1 MEMSNW
7 KGAAGVCINEKNEVL
22 LVLQGPPEEEKKWGV
37 PSGGQE
43 TGETLQES
51 CEREFLEETGLKV
64 KVLEELKVK
73 NGSYQDSAVSF
84 ELHYFRV
91 ELIGGEIT
99 LLEGDEWITDVA
111 WKPIS
116 ALAELDLAYPDDIPL
131 IESLL
136 KN

>member
-7 KGAAGVCINEKNEVL
+7 KGAAGVCVNEKNEVL
-22 LVLQGPPEEEKKWGV
+22 LVLQGPPGEEKKWGV

-43 TGETLQES
+43 AGETLKES
-51 CEREFLEETGLKV
+51 CEREFLEETGLTV
-64 KVLEELKVK
+64 RAIEELTVK
-73 NGSYQDSAVSF
+73 SGTYENDAVSF

-91 ELIGGEIT
+91 ELMGGKIA
-99 LLEGDEWITDVA
+99 LLEGDEWISDVA

-116 ALAELDLAYPDDIPL
+116 ELGELDLAYPDDLPL
-131 IESLL
+131 IESLM

>member
-7 KGAAGVCINEKNEVL
+7 KGAAGICVNEKNEVL

-43 TGETLQES
+43 AGETLMES
-51 CEREFLEETGLKV
+51 CEREFVEETGLIV
-64 KVLEELKVK
+64 RATEELTVK
-73 NGSYQDSAVSF
+73 SGTYENSAVSF
-84 ELHYFRV
+84 ELHYFKV
-91 ELIGGEIT
+91 ELVGGKIT
-99 LLEGDEWITDVA
+99 LLEGDEWIADVA

-116 ALAELDLAYPDDIPL
+116 ELEKMDLVYPEDIPL
-131 IESLL
+131 IESLM

>member
-7 KGAAGVCINEKNEVL
+7 KGAAGVCVNEKNEVL
-22 LVLQGPPEEEKKWGV
+22 LVLQGPPGEEKKWGV

-43 TGETLQES
+43 AEETLNES
-51 CEREFLEETGLKV
+51 CEREFFEETGLKV
-64 KVLEELKVK
+64 RVIEELTVK
-73 NGSYQDSAVSF
+73 SGAYQDEAVSF

-91 ELIGGEIT
+91 ELAGGEIAV
-99 LLEGDEWITDVA
+99 LEDDEWISDVA
-111 WKPIS
+111 WKPVS
-116 ALAELDLAYPDDIPL
+116 ELGSLDLAYPDDIPL

>member
-7 KGAAGVCINEKNEVL
+7 KGAAGVCVNRKNEVL

-37 PSGGQE
+37 PSGPQE

-51 CEREFLEETGLKV
+51 CEREFLEETGLTV
-64 KVLEELKVK
+64 QAVEELTVK
-73 NGSYQDSAVSF
+73 SGTYENADVSF

-91 ELIGGEIT
+91 ELTGGEIT
-99 LLEGDEWITDVA
+99 VLEGDEWISEVA

-116 ALAELDLAYPDDIPL
+116 ELEQLDMAYPDDVPL
-131 IESLL
+131 IKSLL